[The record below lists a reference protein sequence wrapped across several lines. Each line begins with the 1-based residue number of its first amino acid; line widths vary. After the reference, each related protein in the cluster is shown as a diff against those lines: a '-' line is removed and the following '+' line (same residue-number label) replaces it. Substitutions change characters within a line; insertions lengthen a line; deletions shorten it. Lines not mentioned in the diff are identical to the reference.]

1 MIKKYLKYLKTVS
14 IDILIYRM
22 TEANLSA
29 LSDVEFDIQKE
40 SLPKSKKRYF
50 ITENG
55 VVVHNSF
62 LFEKVHVLK
71 LLQKNGPVI
80 GDCYTN
86 PNYRGKSIYPF
97 VINYIAKEL
106 IEQNKIREVFIIV
119 NSDNVNSI
127 RGIGKAGFEYY
138 ASIKAK
144 RWLFFYFDK
153 KIDKVE
159 QN

>member
-14 IDILIYRM
+14 IDIFIYRM
-22 TEANLSA
+22 TEANLSE
-29 LSDVEFDIQKE
+29 LIDLEFNIQKE
-40 SLPKSKKRYF
+40 NVPNSKKRYF

-62 LFEKVHVLK
+62 LFEKAHILR

-86 PNYRGKSIYPF
+86 PDYRGKFIYPF
-97 VINYIAKEL
+97 VINHIAKEL
-106 IEQNKIREVFIIV
+106 IEERKNTEVFIIV
-119 NSDNVNSI
+119 NTNNLNSI
-127 RGIGKAGFEYY
+127 RGIEKAGFEYY

-144 RWLFFYFDK
+144 RWLFFYFNKNVK
-153 KIDKVE
+153 KVA
-159 QN
+159 